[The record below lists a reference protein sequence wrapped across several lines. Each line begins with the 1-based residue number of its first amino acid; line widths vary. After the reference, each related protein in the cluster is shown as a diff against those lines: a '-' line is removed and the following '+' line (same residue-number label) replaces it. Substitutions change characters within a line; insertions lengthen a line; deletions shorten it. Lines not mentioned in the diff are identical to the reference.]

1 MGYDIALWG
10 SLKFPEG
17 GVEAWRKLAVDGKAW
32 SDWSMWFENAEG
44 SAPRAVAEHL
54 AEWESFGEGSHF
66 FAVKA
71 AAAKVDVQAF
81 FSQDVFVEKAQAIA
95 ALFRVAERAGAT
107 GKVTFAGVGTP
118 LAYRLTLAKKGSTFE
133 ALDEDLESSA
143 DVLKVLGAAEK
154 REKERKKAAREKKKA
169 DKAAPG
175 LGPHVPLSDDFG
187 VAIWADLQMKDAE
200 AFDLWKTFDI
210 QPWGY
215 NDWKKKDGW
224 GWFTRY
230 NKPERLSNIEYL
242 QALQRLTFQ
251 QRGRDFFRL
260 KITGLTLEWR
270 GHLEK
275 EAFLDRAL
283 FLASIFR
290 SARNASTGG
299 TLVLAAIPGPGGF
312 RFRFDKPGS
321 AEYEHFDEDLSD
333 AEPMKQI
340 LADLARRDGRS
351 APGQSEGSSA
361 DATPAVATPAV
372 ATPAVATPAVAT
384 PDVKK
389 PSPGTE
395 GLPPEAAAA
404 MEKIHAI
411 LEDAA
416 PEALLAAPK
425 AMDHCSIQ
433 VHGSPTRVEKT
444 FRTRDAMLA
453 GLRGT
458 SGTTAPDDLPSL
470 QRASLLLSGALDPE
484 AAEPPLR
491 AILLSSAPPLVRSSA
506 AVALAGR
513 ASDATIDALFQALPE
528 PGSFQGGIE
537 YGVYV
542 NGIRRGVEHALS
554 KANRDDVGDR
564 ALRLLTPAALEIKA
578 GITGHFVDPAFEA
591 QDKQDYVRTLLYI
604 LGASKYRPARPR
616 LIEIFQSH
624 PLTEIRQRAAEALLF
639 SASPEE
645 IRGAFDEEPE
655 SFFGRNVSI
664 GVFNRIEVI
673 ACATRLLAHLER
685 QAS

>member
-154 REKERKKAAREKKKA
+154 REKERKKAERERKKA
-169 DKAAPG
+169 DKAAPAPDPG
-175 LGPHVPLSDDFG
+175 VAPKEDLG
-187 VAIWADLQMKDAE
+187 VAIWADLQMKDAD
-200 AFDLWKTFDI
+200 ALDLWKTFAI

-215 NDWKKKDGW
+215 NDWKKKDGR

-230 NKPERLSNIEYL
+230 DKPEKLSNIEYL
-242 QALQRLTFQ
+242 QALQRLTLQ

-270 GHLEK
+270 GHLER

-290 SARNASTGG
+290 SARNTASGG

-321 AEYEHFDEDLSD
+321 AGFEAFDEDVSD
-333 AEPMKQI
+333 TEPMKQI
-340 LADLARRDGRS
+340 LADLARRDGKS
-351 APGQSEGSSA
+351 APEQTTSSSP
-361 DATPAVATPAV
+361 DATPAVATPPV
-372 ATPAVATPAVAT
+372 ATPPVTTPAME
-384 PDVKK
+384 K
-389 PSPGTE
+389 PSPGAE

-411 LEDAA
+411 LQDAA

-425 AMDHCSIQ
+425 AIDHCSIQ

-458 SGTTAPDDLPSL
+458 SGKTAPDDLPSL
-470 QRASLLLSGALDPE
+470 QRASLLLAGALDPQ
-484 AAEPPLR
+484 AAEPHLR

-528 PGSFQGGIE
+528 PGFFQGGIE

-542 NGIRRGVEHALS
+542 NGVRRGIEHALS
-554 KANRDDVGDR
+554 KANRDDVGAR

-578 GITGHFVDPAFEA
+578 GITGNFVDPAFEA

-664 GVFNRIEVI
+664 GVFNRIEVL
-673 ACATRLLAHLER
+673 ACAARLLAHLER